1 MKQNN
6 LKTLFENLRDD
17 FDIENPNMG
26 HEQRFLTKLK
36 NVDNET
42 LTYDLDSTP
51 KRNWWKPLMG
61 IAASIALI
69 VSVFIGTQQ
78 EPEIKDLASVSE
90 EMTETQNFFTAAI
103 AEELNKLEGERTPET
118 EALVTDAMK
127 QMTIL
132 ENEYETL
139 KTDLTESG
147 DDQRVIYAMI
157 TNFQNRIELLQ
168 TVLENIE
175 NVKQLKQESN
185 ENSITI

>member
-1 MKQNN
+1 MKNDN

-17 FDIENPNMG
+17 FDIENPDMG
-26 HEQRFLTKLK
+26 HEQRFLEKLK
-36 NVDNET
+36 SADEPSI
-42 LTYDLDSTP
+42 YDLDSTP

-90 EMTETQNFFTAAI
+90 EMSETQNFFTTAI
-103 AEELNKLEGERTPET
+103 AQELTKLEDERSPET
-118 EALVTDAMK
+118 EALVNDAME

-132 ENEYETL
+132 EKEYETL
-139 KTDLTESG
+139 KIDLTESG

-168 TVLENIE
+168 SVLENIE
-175 NVKQLKQESN
+175 NVKQLKQASN